1 MAEMNNVKK
10 NVADAAVVMANPAPS
25 GPGDLIIH
33 EGAVA
38 TIIKR
43 VALGVK
49 GVSRFAGSSF
59 VDNIAEIVRSK
70 KIQDRSIVLKM
81 SSSSISMDLALYA
94 YWGAALPEVAAE
106 VKKVIA
112 QAVLDMTGIPV
123 DKININFR
131 GMDEE
136 VVQEP
141 ETEQGEQE

>member
-1 MAEMNNVKK
+1 MAEINNVKK
-10 NVADAAVVMANPAPS
+10 TSAEVVAVMTNPSPS
-25 GPGDLIIH
+25 GAGDLIIH

-43 VALGVK
+43 AALSVK

-70 KIQDRSIVLKM
+70 KMQDRSIALKM
-81 SSSSISMDLALYA
+81 SSASINMDLSLYA
-94 YWGAALPEVAAE
+94 YWGAVLPRVAEE
-106 VKKVIA
+106 VKNAVSN
-112 QAVLDMTGIPV
+112 AVLKMTGIPV
-123 DKININFR
+123 NTININFR

-136 VVQEP
+136 PAQ

>member
-10 NVADAAVVMANPAPS
+10 VATEAVAVMANPSPA
-25 GPGDLIIH
+25 GAGDLIIH

-43 VALGVK
+43 AALSVK

-70 KIQDRSIVLKM
+70 KIQDRSIALRL
-81 SSSSISMDLALYA
+81 SSTAISMDLSLYA
-94 YWGAALPEVAAE
+94 FWGATLPQVASE
-106 VKKVIA
+106 VKSVVS

-136 VVQEP
+136 TAQ